1 MSDPLFAAMRQSV
14 IDGDADQARAL
25 ATEALAQGIPPLD
38 AINLG
43 FVPGITY
50 VGEQFGLGELFLPD
64 LVLGGEA
71 MKAAVS
77 VLEPELAR
85 RGATRE
91 RLGTVVLGTVR
102 GDIHEIG
109 KTLVHTMLS
118 ASGFEVHD
126 LGVDVSVE
134 RFIAAVRER
143 KPDIVGMSAL
153 LTTTMPYMKV
163 VIDTLKEK
171 GMRDDYI
178 VLVGGAPLNEEFGK
192 AVGADAYCRDAGIAV
207 ETAKNLIAKRR
218 SQAAAS

>member
-1 MSDPLFAAMRQSV
+1 MSDALFAAMRQAV

-25 ATEALAQGIPPLD
+25 ATEALAQGIAPLD
-38 AINLG
+38 AINQG
-43 FVPGITY
+43 FVPGIHH
-50 VGEQFGLGELFLPD
+50 VGVQFGAGEMFLPD

-85 RGATRE
+85 RGAERE

-134 RFIAAVRER
+134 RFVAAVKER
-143 KPDIVGMSAL
+143 QPDVLGMSAL
-153 LTTTMPYMKV
+153 LTTTMPGQKLVIEALKAEGLRDRVKV
-163 VIDTLKEK
+163 V
-171 GMRDDYI
+171 
-178 VLVGGAPLNEEFGK
+178 VGGAPVSQ
-192 AVGADAYCRDAGIAV
+192 AWADSIGADGYGEDAMRAV
-207 ETAKNLIAKRR
+207 TLVRR
-218 SQAAAS
+218 LLGKDAPAA

>member
-1 MSDPLFAAMRQSV
+1 MSEPLLAAMRQAV

-25 ATEALAQGIPPLD
+25 ATEALAQGMPPLD

-43 FVPGITY
+43 FVPGITW

-85 RGATRE
+85 RGAQRE
-91 RLGTVVLGTVR
+91 PLGTVVLGTVR

-153 LTTTMPYMKV
+153 LTTTMPGQKLVIEALAAEGLRGQVKV
-163 VIDTLKEK
+163 I
-171 GMRDDYI
+171 
-178 VLVGGAPLNEEFGK
+178 VGGAPVSQ
-192 AVGADAYCRDAGIAV
+192 AWADSIGADGYGEDAMRAV
-207 ETAKNLIAKRR
+207 TLARR
-218 SQAAAS
+218 LLGKDAPAP